1 MYVHTHADYSRSG
14 DDSGKTY
21 EYLTR
26 AAFELIAS
34 DHGNLDE
41 GITLIQAGTTRKNQN
56 NKDFNHFHCLTLS
69 LSLSLSLPLFLTFF
83 LSSFFISYSH
93 TCTQTS
99 HLLLSPFLAIF
110 FSLYIL
116 LSFPL
121 PLPQVQP
128 PSLTLMFSSHFTS
141 LLAAG
146 NVGSATD
153 ASALLG
159 VVTKGLQRLRAE
171 VRSEKIR

>member
-1 MYVHTHADYSRSG
+1 MHTCTHTYMYVHTHADYSRSG

-69 LSLSLSLPLFLTFF
+69 LSLSLSLSPSLPHFLSFFF
-83 LSSFFISYSH
+83 LYFSLTHMHTDVPSLTQSFSRN
-93 TCTQTS
+93 
-99 HLLLSPFLAIF
+99 LL
-110 FSLYIL
+110 FSLY
-116 LSFPL
+116 
-121 PLPQVQP
+121 
-128 PSLTLMFSSHFTS
+128 PSLFSSTFTSSSTSFSDSYVFISLHFTS
-141 LLAAG
+141 
-146 NVGSATD
+146 SCW
-153 ASALLG
+153 
-159 VVTKGLQRLRAE
+159 
-171 VRSEKIR
+171 